1 MLLISIYEKFSWYW
15 TMKSNSKLF
24 YERLKYEKS
33 FRINFQYFNIKLGP
47 DHFTSRDCPLYLC
60 QLRLTRMSH
69 VSKEEILF
77 GFQYIKGMFSLPLS
91 RKTRRHKRFNKRHWN
106 RNLLEW
112 NKIFWIVWAQAC
124 HPDVISVMAWQ
135 EHLFILIKNLC

>member
-1 MLLISIYEKFSWYW
+1 MLLISNIKYLWKFSWYW

-124 HPDVISVMAWQ
+124 HQCDG
-135 EHLFILIKNLC
+135 LTGTFIHFN